1 MLLDVPNNEIINN
14 HNKIFVLV
22 SDNKNDKIP
31 SKMTIA
37 IYR

>member
-1 MLLDVPNNEIINN
+1 MLFDVTNNEILNN
-14 HNKIFVLV
+14 HNKIFVWV

-37 IYR
+37 IYH